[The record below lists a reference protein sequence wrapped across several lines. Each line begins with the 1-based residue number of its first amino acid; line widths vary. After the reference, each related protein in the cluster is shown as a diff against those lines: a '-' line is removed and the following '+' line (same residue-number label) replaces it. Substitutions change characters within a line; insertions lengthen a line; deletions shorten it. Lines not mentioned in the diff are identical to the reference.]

1 MLSFPLIVA
10 SLLFVASLLNLILKL
25 GYPTKKLLGWFQSLV
40 SSPNKSTSS
49 TDVAHVWSTQKSSS
63 LSKEISSTQREVDTE
78 ESNER
83 SSSDGSDKIG
93 RGFDEQRKM
102 LFSTFDR
109 NGDGF
114 ITRQELRDSL
124 RGIRIFLS
132 DDEVD
137 QIVSRSDLNGDGLID
152 FEEFC
157 KLLEDSS
164 MGFGQ
169 WSQGEVGGGGG
180 DVDGGLKE
188 AFDVFDKDKDGL
200 ISVEELGSVMC
211 SLGLIS
217 ESGKKVEDCKEMI
230 RKVDM
235 DGDGMVNFDE
245 FKRMMMIPAG
255 GGKSLIA
262 VC

>member
-1 MLSFPLIVA
+1 MVSVTILVA
-10 SLLFVASLLNLILKL
+10 SLLFLASLLNIILKHNC
-25 GYPTKKLLGWFQSLV
+25 PTEKLLGWFQSLIFLPDKNI
-40 SSPNKSTSS
+40 SSDVHVPPSGSHSTTSTHKS
-49 TDVAHVWSTQKSSS
+49 AS
-63 LSKEISSTQREVDTE
+63 LSKERSARVVEIKESSK
-78 ESNER
+78 R
-83 SSSDGSDKIG
+83 SGGD

-132 DDEVD
+132 EEELDE
-137 QIVSRSDLNGDGLID
+137 IVVRSDGNGDGLID
-152 FEEFC
+152 FDEFC

-164 MGFGQ
+164 MG
-169 WSQGEVGGGGG
+169 VGSDNQDEG
-180 DVDGGLKE
+180 DVEGGLKE

-217 ESGKKVEDCKEMI
+217 EGGKKVEDCKEMI

-245 FKRMMMIPAG
+245 FKRMMMPADS
-255 GGKSLIA
+255 GKPLVVA
-262 VC
+262 C